1 MMKSPLTKFL
11 VASPFSRSLY
21 SAQKIVIF
29 TILGLFL
36 SLNTAVVHADWA
48 IRESLLHNFKMVIDI
63 LVYATVA
70 TCIIRGLPV
79 LWDGKE
85 ILFEKEYPKKIDIG

>member
-1 MMKSPLTKFL
+1 
-11 VASPFSRSLY
+11 
-21 SAQKIVIF
+21 
-29 TILGLFL
+29 LGLLFAL
-36 SLNTAVVHADWA
+36 KTGVANLGWA
-48 IRESLLHNFKMVIDI
+48 ISMPVLSSLKTIIDI
-63 LVYATVA
+63 LVYTTVA